1 VTAAA
6 ALSRRHLLG
15 AAALGLGG
23 IGLGSPPAEASH
35 PFAASGVAGAPDE
48 KLDIAIVLLDGFTG
62 IDAVAPYEVFSRI
75 PGATVRYIGQAVAP
89 VETDTRALTALADGT
104 WSDAPRPD
112 VVLVPG
118 GGMRY
123 LMGAAGNPELLGWL
137 TDVHATTRFTT
148 SVCTGSLILGAAG
161 LLEGKDATTYWSSR
175 NMLKHFGA
183 TYRHKRY
190 VVEGRI
196 ITGAGVTAAIDTSLI
211 IASRLVGDDVASALQ
226 LALEYDPQPPYDT
239 GDYSRASGRTR
250 SLAEKL
256 VADAD
261 QP

>member
-1 VTAAA
+1 MNLTS

-23 IGLGSPPAEASH
+23 VGLGSLPAQASH
-35 PFAASGVAGAPDE
+35 PLAASAFTGTTTE

-75 PGATVRYIGQAVAP
+75 PGATVRYVGQSAAP
-89 VETDTRALTALADGT
+89 VETDTRALTVTADAT
-104 WSDAPRPD
+104 WAEVSRPD

-123 LMGAAGNPELLGWL
+123 LMGAAENSELLRWL
-137 TDVHATTRFTT
+137 AEVHATTRFTT

-161 LLEGKDATTYWSSR
+161 LLDGKEATTYWSSR
-175 NMLKHFGA
+175 DMLKHFGA

-190 VVEGRI
+190 VVQGRI
-196 ITGAGVTAAIDTSLI
+196 ITGAGVTAAIDTALL
-211 IASRLVGDDVASALQ
+211 IASRLVGDDIASALQ

-239 GDYSRASGRTR
+239 GDYAKASRKTRT
-250 SLAEKL
+250 LAEKL